1 MAFAALLQHAEAV
14 RHEVVRVIGQVVARI
29 VDSEGTGRFDGDAG
43 CRRRRVERR
52 NHRLHRHRRRWQRF
66 AEFLDAHQNVPLMKF
81 IFYTHIL
88 QQEIIRR
95 CLVCTRMEK
104 DTPIRFF

>member
-14 RHEVVRVIGQVVARI
+14 RHEIVRIIGQVIGWI

-43 CRRRRVERR
+43 CRRRAERR
-52 NHRLHRHRRRWQRF
+52 AHCLHRHRGRWKRF

-88 QQEIIRR
+88 QHEI
-95 CLVCTRMEK
+95 T
-104 DTPIRFF
+104 

>member
-14 RHEVVRVIGQVVARI
+14 RHEIMRIIGQVVARI

-43 CRRRRVERR
+43 RRCRRAERR
-52 NHRLHRHRRRWQRF
+52 AHRLHRHRGRWQRF
-66 AEFLDAHQNVPLMKF
+66 AEFLDAHQNVPLMEF

-88 QQEIIRR
+88 QQEI
-95 CLVCTRMEK
+95 T
-104 DTPIRFF
+104 